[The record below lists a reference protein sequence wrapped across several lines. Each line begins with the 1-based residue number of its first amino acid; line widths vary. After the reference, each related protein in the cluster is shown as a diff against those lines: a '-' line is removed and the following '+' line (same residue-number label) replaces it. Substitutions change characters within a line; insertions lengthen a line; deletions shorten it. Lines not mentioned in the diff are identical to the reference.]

1 MISRTGYDAREDPA
15 DGKQLDSQ
23 TGKDAVA
30 SSEIFPGGLRTRVD
44 RQIVQA
50 IYTVAVWLARAP
62 CGMAGTGTMWDSKDK
77 HWGGA
82 KKVPTPRGVRTPDL
96 VSIVI
101 NEPAQLWLTRVR
113 GFGPIFCSILNS
125 TSRQFYSN
133 TFQFDCESP
142 LRCTFP

>member
-50 IYTVAVWLARAP
+50 IYTVAVWLSRAP
-62 CGMAGTGTMWDSKDK
+62 CGIAGTGTMWDSKDK

-82 KKVPTPRGVRTPDL
+82 KKVHTPDL
-96 VSIVI
+96 VSLVT
-101 NEPAQLWLTRVR
+101 NQPTQPWLTRVR
-113 GFGPIFCSILNS
+113 GFGSIFCSTLNS
-125 TSRQFYSN
+125 TSRQIYSD
-133 TFQFDCESP
+133 TFQYDCASP